1 MNKSYYIER
10 INKVKP
16 EAIKAGFDYPTQP
29 IENATVEELA
39 EFYAEIQ
46 AYAIDAIIADF
57 ASH

>member
-1 MNKSYYIER
+1 MNRENLIKQ

-39 EFYAEIQ
+39 EFYTEIQ

-57 ASH
+57 VSH